1 MTARRAWLE
10 AAVVCAAL
18 GIGVPLACQPFPVLR
33 VPTHEFTQLFTLLAF
48 LVLPFLA
55 RRIGRLLRARRPEA
69 RDRELLES
77 SLLAGTA
84 AAFAC
89 GALAFGVM
97 AVANALG
104 PRCRLVD
111 AALFFWVTYP
121 PAAILAVVIGAAC
134 VRCSLRA
141 PVLMLAAVVGL
152 SLAQDAAQALS
163 GVRAADLI
171 LGEPLALNQRV
182 DAAPPLFHVLQ
193 RAFVM
198 LLAGAAAAGAAWAAA
213 RRDVA
218 AGNGPVHAVRAARAR
233 ALLLGAAAAAAAL
246 FGGSHIGVG
255 WGKAALHAQLPRELR
270 TQHFIIRHPA
280 TGEAAARAD
289 AVARHAEWCH
299 AYLRALWGIDPV
311 KPVEIYV
318 FNGHREMEQATGMG
332 AHAVVRKVFVDAHQA
347 RHSVLLHELV
357 HALHVELKPKWTVIL
372 NRGAVEGLAEAVEA
386 LYADAPEA
394 HRREAGALAADKL
407 PSAAV
412 FMHPLGFWRMNE
424 TNAYYASASFMGF
437 LMRAHGP
444 EKFQTYQRT
453 LDFQR
458 AFGKD
463 LGGLDADWRAFLRTV
478 PLDSQSK
485 VRGAT
490 GYDPAFFGQ
499 GYAQCDCPK
508 LGDAVPGQEDAA
520 QTLVGAGQF
529 AEAAPLYRELHEKD
543 GALKSFMMLTLSLS
557 RGGRAEEA
565 AALLRERLDRPDLP
579 EAERAMLL
587 DRQRDVLMRLRAW
600 DALDP
605 VLDTLVAREEEPNAR
620 ADRETLRDCLR
631 DPALRD
637 AAAGALLEDDFC
649 RRRILL
655 ETLRRAHPDNA
666 AVRRL
671 WLLRGF
677 SLDYAGPVEERVA
690 RVRDALA
697 LFAADPADRRILA
710 PHLSDVLGR
719 LLDDRQY
726 AAAREVCA
734 ALRSGAEDPVERAKL
749 ARFTSRL
756 DFEESP
762 EGAAAAAGR

>member
-18 GIGVPLACQPFPVLR
+18 GTGVPLACQPFPVLR
-33 VPTHEFTQLFTLLAF
+33 VPTHEFSQLFTLLAF
-48 LVLPFLA
+48 LVLPFLT
-55 RRIGRLLRARRPEA
+55 RRMGRLLRARRPEA
-69 RDRELLES
+69 RDRELIEF
-77 SLLAGTA
+77 SLWSGTA

-97 AVANALG
+97 AAANALG
-104 PRCRLVD
+104 PKCRMVD

-121 PAAILAVVIGAAC
+121 PAALLAVVIGAAC
-134 VRCSLRA
+134 VRRSLRT
-141 PVLMLAAVVGL
+141 PVFMLAAVVGL
-152 SLAQDAAQALS
+152 SLAQDAVQALS
-163 GVRAADLI
+163 GVRTADLI

-198 LLAGAAAAGAAWAAA
+198 LLAGAAASGAAWAAA
-213 RRDVA
+213 RRDLA
-218 AGNGPVHAVRAARAR
+218 SGSGPVSAVGAARTR
-233 ALLLGAAAAAAAL
+233 ALLLGAAAAAAAVL
-246 FGGSHIGVG
+246 GGSHIGVG
-255 WGKAALHAQLPRELR
+255 WGKAALHAQLPREVR
-270 TQHFIIRHPA
+270 TEHFIIRHPA

-299 AYLRALWGIDPV
+299 AYLRKLWGIAPV
-311 KPVEIYV
+311 KPVELYV
-318 FNGHREMEQATGMG
+318 FNGYREMELATGMG
-332 AHAVVRKVFVDAHQA
+332 AHAVIRKVFVDAYQA
-347 RHSVLLHELV
+347 RNSTLLHELV
-357 HALHVELKPKWTVIL
+357 HALHVELDPKWTIIL
-372 NRGAVEGLAEAVEA
+372 YRGPVEGLAEAVEA
-386 LYADAPEA
+386 FYADAPEA

-437 LMRAHGP
+437 LMRTHGP

-453 LDFQR
+453 LDFAR

-463 LGGLDADWRAFLRTV
+463 LEGLDADWREFLRTV

-490 GYDPAFFGQ
+490 NYDPAFFGQ

-508 LGDAVPGQEDAA
+508 LGDAVPKPEDAA
-520 QTLVGAGQF
+520 QTLANAGQF
-529 AEAAPLYRELHEKD
+529 EDAAPLYRALHEKD
-543 GALKSFMMLTLSLS
+543 GAAKSFMMLTLSLS
-557 RGGRAEEA
+557 RGGRPEEA
-565 AALLRERLDRPDLP
+565 AELLRERLDRPDLP

-587 DRQRDVLMRLRAW
+587 DRHRDVLMRLRAW

-605 VLDTLVAREEEPNAR
+605 VLDTLVDREEDPGAR

-637 AAAGALLEDDFC
+637 AAADALLENDYC

-671 WLLRGF
+671 WLMRGF
-677 SLDYAGPVEERVA
+677 SLDYAGPAEERNA
-690 RVRDALA
+690 RIREALA
-697 LFAADPADRRILA
+697 LFAADPADRRLLA

-719 LLDDRQY
+719 LLDDRQH

-734 ALRSGAEDPVERAKL
+734 ALQSGAEDPIERAKL

-756 DFEESP
+756 DFEESA
-762 EGAAAAAGR
+762 EGAAAAAPR